1 MLFTFVLKRNIS
13 SSALAINEGVTVNKA
28 IMVILS
34 VVVFMMFFGIEDRP
48 VTDNNY
54 CEMVEM
60 HIRSGGENGW
70 PDYKGNYSEACK

>member
-1 MLFTFVLKRNIS
+1 MLFTLLVRRNIS

-34 VVVFMMFFGIEDRP
+34 VIVLMMFFGVEDRP

-60 HIRSGGENGW
+60 HIESQGENGW